1 MMIAFVENL
10 VFFPY
15 CGGVEKKPPKTFLN
29 SNYGASLLKREH
41 FFPPKISGN
50 DHPQLPNTRA
60 IKCPNC
66 FPFAFLY
73 QRNFKQKTKR
83 FVCYWIVETKVLTV
97 HVYVCVKAWF
107 WSELFFET
115 QISRLLYVKFFVFF
129 ANLCFTTKI
138 ASSSQKIITPSGTQL
153 TLFLLMQIF
162 EPRTLSKLSGNFLSR
177 WSL

>member
-1 MMIAFVENL
+1 MSCRKLCRSLCFNKVSLTKQTFERVYQLTSHFRFGNSVARRYNEQAVMMIAFVENL

-15 CGGVEKKPPKTFLN
+15 CGVEKKPPKTFLN

-73 QRNFKQKTKR
+73 QRNFKQKIR
-83 FVCYWIVETKVLTV
+83 RAFSFVIE
-97 HVYVCVKAWF
+97 
-107 WSELFFET
+107 
-115 QISRLLYVKFFVFF
+115 
-129 ANLCFTTKI
+129 
-138 ASSSQKIITPSGTQL
+138 SQKPS
-153 TLFLLMQIF
+153 F
-162 EPRTLSKLSGNFLSR
+162 
-177 WSL
+177 